1 MEVLLLPKVKMLT
14 SMAGLTFSYVPGD
27 VVEVEDYIAEAW
39 KEANIAEIV
48 EEKKATIKKGDK

>member
-1 MEVLLLPKVKMLT
+1 MPKVRMLT

-39 KEANIAEIV
+39 EEANIAEIV
-48 EEKKATIKKGDK
+48 EEKKTTVKKGDK